1 MRHLHKTLATAA
13 ALLAFP
19 VAVFAVDAPLSVE
32 QKHLREETARIFAIE
47 LASRDTIAI
56 QSLDQGSAD
65 NYRVTLERLGPKGPQ
80 KCVLDIAVKAQSA
93 ASPSATPNPS
103 LLAVNCTAVDAFHP
117 SRSLVGN

>member
-1 MRHLHKTLATAA
+1 MTVVYMHTNTVTGTRY
-13 ALLAFP
+13 
-19 VAVFAVDAPLSVE
+19 VDDP
-32 QKHLREETARIFAIE
+32 TIFAIE